1 METSVGDLG
10 GSTLYL
16 VNTPRFTR
24 GTSPFWG
31 IGDDGSSV
39 SRGNGGGGCSGVNVP
54 GVVVVVGVV
63 ME

>member
-1 METSVGDLG
+1 M
-10 GSTLYL
+10 YL